1 MRKINQLNTKNDCFY
16 FAFLEFFDDVLFA
29 FTNNAQLKCK
39 KIKIMSVYFSENS
52 VL

>member
-1 MRKINQLNTKNDCFY
+1 MRKINRLITKNYCFY
-16 FAFLEFFDDVLFA
+16 FVILEFFNDAFFA
-29 FTNNAQLKCK
+29 FTNNVQLKCK